1 MANKI
6 PLNVAFEAEP
16 TTIDQYGNT
25 ITLTGVSVEVKNEE
39 GNNIIPAGTMQA
51 ATTTSITVEMKE
63 TAEGSMARL
72 DGLRFRAVATSEN
85 SSGAQLNEQQ
95 SIQLNNVKLKIPGG
109 ISGNF
114 NDL

>member
-1 MANKI
+1 
-6 PLNVAFEAEP
+6 
-16 TTIDQYGNT
+16 
-25 ITLTGVSVEVKNEE
+25 
-39 GNNIIPAGTMQA
+39 MQA